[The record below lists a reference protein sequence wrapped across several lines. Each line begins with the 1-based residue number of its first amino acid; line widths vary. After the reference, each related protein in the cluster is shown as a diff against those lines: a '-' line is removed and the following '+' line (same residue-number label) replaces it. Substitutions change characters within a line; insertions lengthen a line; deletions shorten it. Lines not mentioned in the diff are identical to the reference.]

1 MRKYYLWSIQ
11 ILIALTL
18 PEGNHTPEEL
28 KWFRNLFDTYYDS
41 IRNFA
46 YFKVGDPD
54 IADDVVQEAF
64 IKVWNMRDEIRSETV
79 KALLYKIAGNLALN
93 QLKHR
98 KVVLNFENNYQ
109 QDSYGEQ
116 ADAQIISDE
125 FNTYLQSVIAS
136 MPENS
141 REVFLMNRMEGLTYE
156 EIADRLD
163 LSVKAI
169 EKRMSEALKI
179 VRSKISYKV

>member
-1 MRKYYLWSIQ
+1 
-11 ILIALTL
+11 LTL
-18 PEGNHTPEEL
+18 PEGTYTPEEL
-28 KWFRNLFDTYYDS
+28 KWFKNLFDTYYDS

-46 YFKVGDPD
+46 YYKIGDAD
-54 IADDVVQEAF
+54 IADDIVQEAF

-79 KALLYKIAGNLALN
+79 KALLYKIVGNLAFN
-93 QLKHR
+93 HLKH
-98 KVVLNFENNYQ
+98 KQVVYNFENNYE
-109 QDSYGEQ
+109 QDTHSEQ
-116 ADAQIISDE
+116 ADAKIISDE
-125 FNTYLQSVIAS
+125 FNEYLQRVIAS
-136 MPENS
+136 IPDNS

-156 EIADRLD
+156 EIANRLD